1 MVWYGSLVSFG
12 DVIQWRN
19 LPLKLQFG
27 ELYLLDRNPQSLLKI
42 WKCERERLSGTFVSI
57 ETWLIVNMR
66 SFFKLLP
73 SLNMM
78 FFSLDTQDERLW

>member
-12 DVIQWRN
+12 DVIRWRN

-27 ELYLLDRNPQSLLKI
+27 ELYLLDRNPQSLLKN
-42 WKCERERLSGTFVSI
+42 WKCERERLSGIFVSI

-78 FFSLDTQDERLW
+78 FFSLDRQDERLW